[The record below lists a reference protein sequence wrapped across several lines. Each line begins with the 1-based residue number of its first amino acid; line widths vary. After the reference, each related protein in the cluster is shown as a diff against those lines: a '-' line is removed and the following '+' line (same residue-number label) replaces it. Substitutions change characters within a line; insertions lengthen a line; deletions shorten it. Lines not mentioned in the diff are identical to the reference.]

1 MAPNIPPEDLH
12 RMEQA
17 IQHLSLMKSGVPE
30 RNLEKLASGYE
41 SGDNED
47 EDYLQKNHIIKE
59 SKSIDCYGL
68 TELEHHIMTCIN
80 HSSAHHAK

>member
-30 RNLEKLASGYE
+30 RNLDKLASGYE

-47 EDYLQKNHIIKE
+47 EDYLQDNLA
-59 SKSIDCYGL
+59 DF
-68 TELEHHIMTCIN
+68 
-80 HSSAHHAK
+80 